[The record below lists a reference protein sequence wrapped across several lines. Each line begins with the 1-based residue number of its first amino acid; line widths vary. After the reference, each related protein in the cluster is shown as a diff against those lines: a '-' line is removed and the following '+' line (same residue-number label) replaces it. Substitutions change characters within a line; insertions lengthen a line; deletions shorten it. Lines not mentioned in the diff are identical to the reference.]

1 MLSKLSILNIPLGRW
16 VGVPVTLHW
25 SWVLMFLLVLF
36 TVPKFAIVYAAVF
49 FLVLLHECGHCLAAQ
64 YYSAPIK
71 DIVLY
76 PFGGAASMQIPRDP
90 KQEFVIAIAGP
101 AVNVLLIPLFLL
113 IGPLNPILTT
123 IGYYNIVLLV
133 FNFIPALPMDGG
145 RVLRATLTYFLKD
158 RVKATLISGRVG
170 QVIAVGFV
178 ILGFMTGHFMLAVIG
193 AFVFMAAASEIQM
206 SQTPAPNMATEYDV
220 RVSADSITSIQDRLD
235 RLDRINRQADD

>member
-1 MLSKLSILNIPLGRW
+1 
-16 VGVPVTLHW
+16 
-25 SWVLMFLLVLF
+25 MFLLVLF
-36 TVPKFAIVYAAVF
+36 IVPKFAIIYAAVF

-90 KQEFVIAIAGP
+90 KQELVIAIAGP
-101 AVNVLLIPLFLL
+101 AVNVLFMPLFLL
-113 IGPLNPILTT
+113 IGPLNPILAT

-133 FNFIPALPMDGG
+133 FNLIPALPMDGG
-145 RVLRATLTYFLKD
+145 RVLRATLTYFLKN

-178 ILGFMTGHFMLAVIG
+178 ILGFMTGQFMLAVIG
-193 AFVFMAAASEIQM
+193 AFVFMAAASEIKM